1 MTTSVPLTGLS
12 GDDAPGTGSDS
23 GVGATGVDPD
33 WRAVMASPSF
43 VEGVAE
49 VV

>member
-12 GDDAPGTGSDS
+12 GDDAPVTGSDS

-33 WRAVMASPSF
+33 CGAVTASPTF